1 MVMGRSGELAIIC
14 LRSPHRMQTLPRRR
28 MNQVSMI
35 EIRHLKTTSRTLIH
49 METTLKR
56 MIIKVEADRLGMLR
70 PRLSQCERRPLQT
83 RGADSAI
90 YRHIISGAVRIA
102 SQRFA
107 FRFMLDI
114 DSFVLCVTFACE
126 QCCLWYV
133 HATSRHASLVCSV
146 PFGLTTLLSQS
157 ICTGGRTHHVGSF
170 FMFNDPKD
178 ASSPVVQV
186 RPSSFCRT
194 ASLASIP
201 SSSHCVHL
209 IRNLRR
215 TTSRRLAPLR
225 RIGRRVVVL
234 QFAGQG
240 VCPATQVAPCMMLL
254 SVLCRGVK
262 RRCSLLY

>member
-35 EIRHLKTTSRTLIH
+35 QTRRLKTTSRTL
-49 METTLKR
+49 M
-56 MIIKVEADRLGMLR
+56 IKVETDRLGMLR
-70 PRLSQCERRPLQT
+70 PRLSQCEWRPLQR

-90 YRHIISGAVRIA
+90 YRHMVSGAVRIA
-102 SQRFA
+102 SHRFGL
-107 FRFMLDI
+107 RFMLDI
-114 DSFVLCVTFACE
+114 DSFVLCVTFVSGK
-126 QCCLWYV
+126 CCLWYV
-133 HATSRHASLVCSV
+133 HATSRHTSLDSSV
-146 PFGLTTLLSQS
+146 PFGLTALLSPS
-157 ICTGGRTHHVGSF
+157 ICTGGHTHHVGSF

-234 QFAGQG
+234 QFAGRG
-240 VCPATQVAPCMMLL
+240 VCPATQVAPCLMLL

>member
-1 MVMGRSGELAIIC
+1 MVMERSGELAIIC
-14 LRSPHRMQTLPRRR
+14 LRSLHRMQTLPRRR

-35 EIRHLKTTSRTLIH
+35 QTRRLKTTSRMLIH
-49 METTLKR
+49 VDPILK
-56 MIIKVEADRLGMLR
+56 MMTIKVEADRLGMLR

-83 RGADSAI
+83 RGADSAM

-102 SQRFA
+102 SHRFGA
-107 FRFMLDI
+107 RFMLHI
-114 DSFVLCVTFACE
+114 DSFVLCVTLASE

-133 HATSRHASLVCSV
+133 HATSRHTSLDSSV
-146 PFGLTTLLSQS
+146 PFGLTALLSPS
-157 ICTGGRTHHVGSF
+157 ICTGGHTHHVASF

-234 QFAGQG
+234 QFAGRG
-240 VCPATQVAPCMMLL
+240 VCPATLVAPCLVLL
-254 SVLCRGVK
+254 SVTLSKCQNA
-262 RRCSLLY
+262 S